1 MANRE
6 EVLASMRA
14 PTPQG
19 LDMRQVLQSLAGA
32 AAQGG
37 PSTSWGYGMR
47 VDDAQREGALAA
59 QHQKEKSNQ
68 VQQTMGNALQ
78 QDEQLF
84 NRAMQAHAQVMRERQ
99 MALSEEA
106 HAVEMQY
113 KRAQLSKLPLELEA
127 AQLQADRL
135 RMQVERDKRM
145 SELTVPV
152 RMGEKTMDVPM
163 DIISS
168 MNQGQLGALGISSN
182 PKIQQYQRDYEN
194 YLGQGYSDI
203 GAHALAR
210 DPNPSAT
217 MLNLRKI
224 IDQAEK
230 NRKGV
235 AGIID
240 YGQVDDGKGGK
251 RSVTREEWYKQE
263 LSNAIRTAYPGM
275 DEKDY
280 AKLFESITGAAQA
293 APSQEDLLLRELERG
308 FINRYSQP
316 R

>member
-1 MANRE
+1 MASRE

-37 PSTSWGYGMR
+37 PTTSWGYGMR
-47 VDDAQREGALAA
+47 VDDAQREGALAS
-59 QHQKEKSNQ
+59 QHRKEQSAQ
-68 VQQTMGNALQ
+68 VQQAMGNALQ

-113 KRAQLSKLPLELEA
+113 KRAQLSRLPLELEA
-127 AQLQADRL
+127 AQLQADKL

-145 SELTVPV
+145 AEMTVPV
-152 RMGEKTMDVPM
+152 QMGGKTIEVPM
-163 DIISS
+163 DVVSS
-168 MNQGQLGALGISSN
+168 MNQGQLGALGITSN
-182 PKIQQYQRDYEN
+182 PKAQQYQRDYET
-194 YLGQGYSDI
+194 YRSQGFSDI

-217 MLNLRKI
+217 MLNMRKI

-230 NRKGV
+230 GRKGP
-235 AGIID
+235 ANLPD
-240 YGQVDDGKGGK
+240 YGQADNGKGGK
-251 RSVTREEWYKQE
+251 RPVTRDEWYKQE
-263 LSNAIRTAYPGM
+263 LNNALRMAYPGM

-280 AKLFESITGAAQA
+280 IKLFESFTGEAPAAQN
-293 APSQEDLLLRELERG
+293 QEDQLLRELEQG
-308 FINRYSQP
+308 FINRYKQP